1 MNDRRRNGSIAALAL
16 AVATLAGA
24 CGGGAK
30 TGSSSAAATQPVPQ
44 SGAAAYGFACSSCHG
59 ADGSGGQGPAIG
71 RTLAG
76 SKYDQVALAT
86 LITNG
91 KGAMKGYAGD
101 LDPATIEAI
110 ALYVRT
116 ELGQ

>member
-1 MNDRRRNGSIAALAL
+1 MNDRRRTGSIAALAI
-16 AVATLAGA
+16 AVAALAGA
-24 CGGGAK
+24 CGGGK
-30 TGSSSAAATQPVPQ
+30 PTGSASATTVVVPQ
-44 SGAAAYGFACSSCHG
+44 SGSAAYALACATCHG

-76 SKYDQVALAT
+76 SKYDQAALSM